1 VLDRDALPDPE
12 LGVSDPAF
20 AAILKPGASRNVWI
34 RISAP

>member
-20 AAILKPGASRNVWI
+20 AAILKPSPNFLLLASI
-34 RISAP
+34 RV